1 MMMLAVKVDVDVM
14 RSANEERRSYAVKM
28 RCEDWETINVYY
40 TLLPNPMFVEL

>member
-28 RCEDWETINVYY
+28 RCECLRLSLEEQKLAV
-40 TLLPNPMFVEL
+40 VSRS